1 MKKALLTIGTLILLS
16 VYGVLFYL
24 TGKAAGF
31 LMPALLMVVTAL
43 CYYLTHNLPT
53 KKEIYEDGVSFN
65 TTELN
70 LYFPIIIID
79 LFAFIYFFNLPEAL
93 QSFNL
98 SNIVLLFLL
107 FSIFIPSI
115 VLFKVILSNQNDR
128 VVLYNE
134 TITWFDNK
142 EKHEIKYIDV
152 NSAEVK
158 SDNIAFIFPRY
169 YIRITLKN
177 GNELFI
183 LTYKMNITK
192 KGAIKINEYIQSMI
206 TNKISLDDIK
216 IDAQKL
222 EQKEDNI
229 NSGFKIV
236 GQFGLYILTKFILYI
251 FAYGIMFLFGA
262 IVRLFI

>member
-1 MKKALLTIGTLILLS
+1 
-16 VYGVLFYL
+16 
-24 TGKAAGF
+24 
-31 LMPALLMVVTAL
+31 
-43 CYYLTHNLPT
+43 
-53 KKEIYEDGVSFN
+53 
-65 TTELN
+65 
-70 LYFPIIIID
+70 
-79 LFAFIYFFNLPEAL
+79 
-93 QSFNL
+93 
-98 SNIVLLFLL
+98 
-107 FSIFIPSI
+107 
-115 VLFKVILSNQNDR
+115 LFKVILSNQNDR

>member
-1 MKKALLTIGTLILLS
+1 MQKALLTIGTLILLS

-24 TGKAAGF
+24 TGIAAGF
-31 LMPALLMVVTAL
+31 LMPSLLMVVTAL

-142 EKHEIKYIDV
+142 EKYEINYIDI

-169 YIRITLKN
+169 YIKITLKN

-192 KGAIKINEYIQSMI
+192 KGVIKINEYIQSMI

-222 EQKEDNI
+222 EKKEGII
-229 NSGFKIV
+229 NSGFEFFGNV
-236 GQFGLYILTKFILYI
+236 GVYI
-251 FAYGIMFLFGA
+251 FYKIFIFLLAYGIMFLFGA